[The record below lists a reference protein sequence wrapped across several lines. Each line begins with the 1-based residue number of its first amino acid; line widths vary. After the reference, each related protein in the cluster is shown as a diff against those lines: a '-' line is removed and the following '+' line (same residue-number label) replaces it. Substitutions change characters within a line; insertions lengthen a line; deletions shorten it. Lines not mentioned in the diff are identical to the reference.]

1 MNIMKINR
9 RIGLVLIS
17 LFLINVN
24 AFAQTKE
31 KKNVFGVYTGGVV
44 SSISDYDGKA
54 KIGFIGGLYWEF
66 RISEKISLMS
76 NLLYSQR
83 GENGKGDLSD
93 VKLGYFN
100 MPLTIKYNLSDKL
113 GISTGINSDLLLS
126 ADGDGVK
133 KDDFKKSDW
142 AIPIGISYN
151 ISQDLQLGA
160 IYNIGLTDIA
170 KSNESNNKLKNNWG
184 SISLSYLFK

>member
-1 MNIMKINR
+1 MNIMKNKR

-17 LFLINVN
+17 LFLLNVN
-24 AFAQTKE
+24 VFAKKIE
-31 KKNVFGVYTGGVV
+31 KRNIFGVYTGGVY
-44 SSISDYDGKA
+44 SSISDYEGKA
-54 KIGFIGGLYWEF
+54 KVGFIGGLYWEF

-83 GENGKGDLSD
+83 GENGKGDLSN

-126 ADGDGVK
+126 VDGDGVN

-142 AIPIGISYN
+142 AIPVGISYDIDN
-151 ISQDLQLGA
+151 NLQLGI
-160 IYNIGLTDIA
+160 IYNIGLSNIT
-170 KSNESNNKLKNNWG
+170 KSNIIDGDLKNNWG